1 MEKSKHTPCMFDS
14 IAQDREASRPRRGA
28 AMLLSTL
35 SLASAVGLG
44 LLLGPTVA
52 PPELE
57 SLPVMVWPGELALP
71 APGGGGGVPAPKP
84 SAKPRARPATPAP
97 AISPQPPTPDS
108 LIVLDPAPA
117 PEAAVPAEDGPTTD
131 GQPPGGGGQGPGK
144 GPGTGTGPGTGNG
157 PGGEGGGQKIRDV
170 TGDVAVPRVR
180 AVPRWPAAA
189 TSAGIREG
197 LCVTEVVIDEA
208 GAPAD
213 IHFRDC
219 PVVFQAEARA
229 AAAKWRWN
237 PVIEDEHPI
246 RARFL
251 LNFRFVR

>member
-1 MEKSKHTPCMFDS
+1 MFDS

-35 SLASAVGLG
+35 SLASVIGLA
-44 LLLGPTVA
+44 LLFGPQVA
-52 PPELE
+52 PPALE
-57 SLPVMVWPGELALP
+57 ALPVMVWPGAPALP
-71 APGGGGGVPAPKP
+71 APRGGGGAPAPKP

-97 AISPQPPTPDS
+97 AITPQPPVPEASIT
-108 LIVLDPAPA
+108 LDPP
-117 PEAAVPAEDGPTTD
+117 PEAEAAAAVVGPPTA
-131 GQPPGGGGQGPGK
+131 GAPPGGGGGGPGT
-144 GPGTGTGPGTGNG
+144 GPGTGTGTGTGNG
-157 PGGEGGGQKIRDV
+157 PGGDGGGQKIRDV

-213 IHFRDC
+213 IRFRDC